1 MGFTLQGFIP
11 PVAAAPTRRRRLAL
25 VTLFLRNGL
34 CSPLGLENLREAPPT
49 SPRMFGREPLAVF
62 RALSRMGIGLR
73 LQHTINVP
81 ATDLPLLSFHLLMV

>member
-1 MGFTLQGFIP
+1 M
-11 PVAAAPTRRRRLAL
+11 
-25 VTLFLRNGL
+25 
-34 CSPLGLENLREAPPT
+34 ENLREASPT